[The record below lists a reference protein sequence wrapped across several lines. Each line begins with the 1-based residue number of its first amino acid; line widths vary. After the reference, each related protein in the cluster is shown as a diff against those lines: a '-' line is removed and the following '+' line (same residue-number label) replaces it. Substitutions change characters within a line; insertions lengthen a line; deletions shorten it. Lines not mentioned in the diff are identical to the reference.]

1 MQSDLK
7 VQGGAVLAVSLIL
20 LLVITLVVIS
30 GGREVLMQEKMLEA
44 HRDGHLS
51 LAAAEAGLREAE
63 DIIAAGISDEDWGTK
78 SGYYSKGSGPLD
90 PFMVLPDDDDNSVW
104 QGGNYFEA
112 AVNYAGGDNEGQ
124 NALLYI
130 EQLGPY
136 GLGVSDG
143 SDSGGDM
150 SMRSYDFSTD
160 DGAGAG
166 AAGTKSVV
174 KVVSRAM
181 GRSGNSERIL
191 VAYFTIIN

>member
-1 MQSDLK
+1 MQPELK
-7 VQGGAVLAVSLIL
+7 AQRGAVLAVSLIL

-30 GGREVLMQEKMLEA
+30 GGREVLMQEKMLES

-63 DIIAAGISDEDWGTK
+63 DIIAAGISEADWGIK

-90 PFMVLPDDDDNSVW
+90 PFMVVVDDGNSVW

-112 AVNYAGGDNEGQ
+112 SVNYAGGDNNGQ
-124 NALLYI
+124 NAQIYI

-136 GLGVSDG
+136 GLGDG
-143 SDSGGDM
+143 NGIDGGEDM

-160 DGAGAG
+160 DDAAD

-174 KVVSRAM
+174 KVVSRAL